1 MVITASEL
9 RTNIGKYL
17 LLAGKQEI
25 YITKNGKSIA
35 KLTSASADRVAVLDS
50 LVGVV
55 PKEAAPQGSI
65 KGERL
70 ARK

>member
-35 KLTSASADRVAVLDS
+35 KLTSASADRVAILDS

-55 PKEAAPQGSI
+55 HKEAAPKENI
-65 KGERL
+65 KAERL
-70 ARK
+70 ANK